1 MSKYSYCKIH
11 NTYPANDEP
20 CWSCI
25 NEYERKRLESD
36 PEPTEYLHI
45 GWYSPDEKRFCYC
58 NEKILDEVWPNRRNH
73 YTIKVYASNQ
83 IDRLTA
89 ENERLKE
96 YIQHKP
102 DCDFINWQG
111 DNPKRKCTCGL
122 EQTLKGGEL

>member
-1 MSKYSYCKIH
+1 MNREKKIKKQCYKVIQH
-11 NTYPANDEP
+11 TGNSEIANFAKDILEL
-20 CWSCI
+20 
-25 NEYERKRLESD
+25 LESEL
-36 PEPTEYLHI
+36 EPTEYLHI

-58 NEKILDEVWPNRRNH
+58 DEKEAYPDRRNH

-89 ENERLKE
+89 VIEQLKE